1 MTVRGLEAVPLFSG
15 IRPSLELVPSVGFV
29 LELGRL
35 LVETGDEFPLMRLF
49 ETDLVSYLSLHTT
62 SGAQACLSAS
72 QTRCPY
78 ST

>member
-1 MTVRGLEAVPLFSG
+1 MTDRGLEAVPLFSG
-15 IRPSLELVPSVGFV
+15 IRPSLVLVPSVGFV
-29 LELGRL
+29 LGLVRL

-49 ETDLVSYLSLHTT
+49 ETDLVSYLSLHAT

-78 ST
+78 SA